1 MGRLMLKE
9 KLIIIITLVMLLCAC
24 NMQEQQ
30 TQLAQIKAQNKIR
43 VGVKKL
49 EKYIKYYEY
58 QINIEYQY

>member
-43 VGVKKL
+43 QCQQL
-49 EKYIKYYEY
+49 LPSRARRARF
-58 QINIEYQY
+58 